1 MTTPEQAN
9 PAQAAAVHSNAFNFL
24 SFVETGVDPRTGL
37 YTVSLS
43 LPQVM
48 ANGLAGPALPAS
60 LAFNPMQPD
69 DCGFGIGWSL
79 RSSSYDPIA
88 KQLRLS
94 SGETYRA
101 FDTGPKLVIEDQK
114 LRAFR
119 VEKTGSDFVVTYK
132 SGLSE
137 VLSNAGIS
145 DGVYLPS
152 AIRSP
157 EGRSLGL
164 RYTTF
169 LGRRVLNEVRDDERV
184 LMSIERTAGLV
195 SIVLWPGT
203 PQAATLSL
211 RLVNDRVTELRLPV
225 DNRAS
230 WRFEY
235 DTIGGQTVI
244 SRVDTPLGGF
254 ELVRHAAQGHEF
266 PNGASQRY
274 LPYVIEHVRG
284 PRAEQPTIR
293 TVYRYSARNFLG
305 RGANGLIWK
314 DGEDNLC
321 KVLEDYRYDS
331 VETLMVGAGDAE
343 RAVRTTTRVY
353 NRFHLLVSEEVNE
366 GGHVRRR
373 ETTYGLLDGR
383 PYADQPAQCQLP
395 STAVTSWRISNEPG
409 RHREEVV
416 TTTFD
421 EYGNLLRQVDAAG
434 VAEHYEYYSPEG
446 GEGCPPDPLGFV
458 RFVKEKRVVPARADA
473 DAPVMVTRYRYA
485 SIPSLLPHAPAAV
498 VRTHESLYAHAAGSD
513 QLVRETGTMY
523 FNTPSDS
530 LLHLREQ
537 RQTTTLDG
545 LATHT
550 SYDYALQSAGLRIV
564 TTIMGFDGSKHV
576 SSALRS
582 LVDGQDLEVES
593 EDGAHVRYAY
603 DVLGRVVTETT
614 APDTACE
621 ATRRYDYAL
630 AGTASDFVY
639 VSVTDANGLTTRTW
653 YDGLHRRSRI
663 ETQED
668 TAAGSPYRL
677 TYEARYDACG
687 QLVEEVHTDWLEARP
702 LALLSRHEYDQW
714 GERRATVRPDGVIER
729 HVTDP
734 IDRIETAWLEDAQ
747 GRVSG
752 RIVTRRNAFGKPQSV
767 ERCDRSGACHRTSI
781 KEYDGIGRCVRET
794 DAAGN
799 VTEFAY
805 DAFGRMTQRMLP
817 DGTVLEYQYARHSGA
832 DLPIEVRVRPVGR
845 EAMSAGH
852 QAFDGLERL
861 VIRTVGG
868 RTRMFGY
875 DLGYG
880 RPSIE
885 RTPSGAEIRFE
896 YEPRLTDEP
905 VHRSVGELD
914 ERYVYDVR
922 MAKLVSMR
930 SEGQGEHHFE
940 YSPQGHLRREQWTED
955 GRSCDVH
962 HLTSL
967 QGRPLQYTDRFGRT
981 QRSDYDSA
989 GRLASIDYGTLT
1001 SRIAYDAFGRIEQ
1014 TVTRDMATDRML
1026 TMTCAYDDFGREIER
1041 AFAIGTTAHTVTTLA
1056 YTDSDKLARRT
1067 TRVGAETLRDESY
1080 AYDARG
1086 RLVDYRCSGSQT
1098 AHDPY
1103 GNGILGQRYVYDG
1116 WDNFVEVTT
1125 EFAGGRNVA
1134 RYRYENAEDPTQ
1146 MTGVTNSHADYPEN
1160 ETFSYD
1166 ADGNLVRASAR
1177 VYRYDSLGRLAEVK
1191 PSQGGVQGRY
1201 RYDARDTLIA
1211 CERDDGAQLRRTYR
1225 DARVVSE
1232 TVDGTERSYVRD
1244 GELLLAQHD
1253 GGTRAR
1259 TLLYGSDA
1267 GQSVRLVL
1275 AGEGSAPRE
1284 LVYTPYGDRMF
1295 DAGLPGLLGLNG
1307 EPFDAPAGGYLLG
1320 NGRRLYDP
1328 QLMRFLSPDA
1338 LSPFD
1343 GGGINPYAYCLG
1355 DPINRIDPTGHL
1367 SWQSILGIA
1376 IGVVAIAITVASLG
1390 TGVAISAGLAQA
1402 SAGLAA
1408 FATVPSATVS
1418 GVLGVGFALA
1428 DLAAGTT
1435 AIASSAL
1442 SERDPEKAGILGW
1455 VSTGFGVASSAYSVS
1470 NAVKSAAS
1478 TARGTASAASK
1489 RFAIGRSTLSVAASA
1504 QSAST
1509 QIAAALGKEPPE
1521 WLSYTF
1527 SGLSLAL
1534 AGAGWTSFF
1543 SEVALAS
1550 SNGRMV
1556 DLAQVPQSIARGAG
1570 AGGSVVQDAP
1580 GTPSAQT
1587 VGGSAASRANDAVR
1601 RVGATTSDEQQTT
1614 RL

>member
-1 MTTPEQAN
+1 MTTPDQAG
-9 PAQAAAVHSNAFNFL
+9 PAQAAAVYSNAFNFL

-79 RSSSYDPIA
+79 RLSSYDPIA

-101 FDTGPKLVIEDQK
+101 LDTGPKLVIEDQK
-114 LRAFR
+114 LHTFR

-137 VLSNAGIS
+137 VLSNAGTS
-145 DGVYLPS
+145 DSVYLPS

-157 EGRSLGL
+157 EGRSLRLG
-164 RYTTF
+164 YTMF
-169 LGRRVLNEVRDDERV
+169 LGRRMLNEVRDDERV

-211 RLVNDRVTELRLPV
+211 WLVNDRVTELRLPV

-254 ELVRHAAQGHEF
+254 ELVRHVAQGHEF

-284 PRAEQPTIR
+284 PRVGQPPIR

-305 RGANGLIWK
+305 YGANGLIWV

-331 VETLMVGAGDAE
+331 VETLMVGDGEAE

-353 NRFHLLVSEEVNE
+353 NRFHLIVSEEVNE
-366 GGHVRRR
+366 GGHVRRQ
-373 ETTYGLLDGR
+373 ETQYYLLDGR

-395 STAVTSWRISNEPG
+395 RTTVTSWHLNSEPG

-416 TTTFD
+416 TTAFD

-434 VAEHYEYYSPEG
+434 VVEQYEYYPAEG
-446 GEGCPPDPLGFV
+446 GEGCPADPLGFA
-458 RFVKEKRVVPARADA
+458 RFVKEKRVIPAAAEA

-485 SIPSLLPHAPAAV
+485 SIPSLLPYAPATV
-498 VRTHESLYAHAAGSD
+498 VCTHESLYAQEAGSD
-513 QLVRETGTMY
+513 RLVRETGTTY

-530 LLHLREQ
+530 FLHLRE
-537 RQTTTLDG
+537 REQTTTLDG
-545 LATHT
+545 LTTHT
-550 SYDYALQSAGLRIV
+550 SYGYALQSAALRIV
-564 TTIMGFDGSKHV
+564 TTITGFDGSKRV
-576 SSALRS
+576 SSVLSS
-582 LVDGQDLEVES
+582 LVDGQDLDIES
-593 EDGAHVRYAY
+593 EGGAHVGYVY
-603 DVLGRVVTETT
+603 DPLGRVVMETT
-614 APDTACE
+614 APGTAYE
-621 ATRRYDYAL
+621 ATRSYQYAL
-630 AGTASDFVY
+630 AGTADDPVY

-653 YDGLHRRSRI
+653 YDGLHRESRI
-663 ETQED
+663 EIQED
-668 TAAGSPYRL
+668 AAAGAPYRL
-677 TYEARYDACG
+677 TYEARYDALG
-687 QLVEEVHTDWLEARP
+687 RLVEEVHTDWLDERP
-702 LALLSRHEYDQW
+702 LALPSRHEYDDWSQ
-714 GERRATVRPDGVIER
+714 RRATIRPDGVIEH

-734 IDRIETAWLEDAQ
+734 IDRVETAWLEDAQ

-752 RIVTRRNAFGKPQSV
+752 RIVTRRNAFGTPVSI
-767 ERCDRSGACHRTSI
+767 ERCDRNGACHRTSAS
-781 KEYDGIGRCVRET
+781 EYDGLGRCVRET
-794 DAAGN
+794 DAVGN

-805 DAFGRMTQRMLP
+805 DVFGRTTQRMLP
-817 DGTVLEYQYARHSGA
+817 DGMVLEYLYARHSSA
-832 DLPIEVRVRPVGR
+832 DLPIEVRVRPGSGGT
-845 EAMSAGH
+845 MSAG
-852 QAFDGLERL
+852 QQTFDGLERL
-861 VIRTVGG
+861 VSRTIGG
-868 RTRMFGY
+868 RRRTFGY
-875 DLGYG
+875 SGGYG

-885 RTPSGAEIRFE
+885 RTPSDATIRFE
-896 YEPRLTDEP
+896 YEPGLTDEP

-914 ERYVYDVR
+914 ERYVYDAR
-922 MAKLVSMR
+922 IAKLISMR

-955 GRSCDVH
+955 GQSPEVRH
-962 HLTSL
+962 IASL
-967 QGRPLQYTDRFGRT
+967 QGRPLHYTDRFGRT

-1001 SRIAYDAFGRIEQ
+1001 SRISYDAFGRIERTITQ
-1014 TVTRDMATDRML
+1014 DMNTDRTL

-1041 AFAIGTTAHTVTTLA
+1041 TFAVGTTAHTVTTQA
-1056 YTDSDKLARRT
+1056 YTYGDKLARRT
-1067 TRVGAETLRDESY
+1067 TRVGGETSREEVY

-1086 RLVDYRCSGSQT
+1086 RLVAYRCSGSQP

-1103 GNGILGQRYVYDG
+1103 GNGILGQRYVYDE

-1125 EFAGGRNVA
+1125 EFAGGQNVA

-1146 MTGVTNSHADYPEN
+1146 MTAVTNSHADYPET

-1177 VYRYDSLGRLAEVK
+1177 VYRYDSLGRLVEVT
-1191 PSQGGVQGRY
+1191 PSQGGGQGRY

-1211 CERDDGAQLRRTYR
+1211 CERDEGTSTRRTYR
-1225 DARVVSE
+1225 DARLVSE
-1232 TVDGTERSYVRD
+1232 TGDGTERSYVRD

-1259 TLLYGSDA
+1259 TSLYGSDA

-1275 AGEGSAPRE
+1275 AGEGSASTE
-1284 LVYTPYGDRMF
+1284 IAYTPYGDRTLQ
-1295 DAGLPGLLGLNG
+1295 AGLPGLLGFNG
-1307 EPFDAPAGGYLLG
+1307 EPFDALAGGYLLG

-1328 QLMRFLSPDA
+1328 QLMRFTSPDA

-1355 DPINRIDPTGHL
+1355 DPINRIDPTGNL

-1402 SAGLAA
+1402 SAGLAT

-1418 GVLGVGFALA
+1418 GVLGVGFAVA
-1428 DLAAGTT
+1428 DLAASAT

-1442 SERDPEKAGILGW
+1442 SESDPERAGILGW
-1455 VSTGFGVASSAYSVS
+1455 VSTGFGAASSVYSVS
-1470 NAVKSAAS
+1470 SAVKSAAS
-1478 TARGTASAASK
+1478 TPRSTVSVASK

-1509 QIAAALGKEPPE
+1509 QIAEAFGKEPPE
-1521 WLSYTF
+1521 WLSYTL

-1550 SNGRMV
+1550 RNGRMV
-1556 DLAQVPQSIARGAG
+1556 ERAQVPQSIAGRAG
-1570 AGGSVVQDAP
+1570 AGRSVVQDAP
-1580 GTPSAQT
+1580 GTPGAQT
-1587 VGGSAASRANDAVR
+1587 VGESAASRANEAVR
-1601 RVGATTSDEQQTT
+1601 RVGATAPGEQQIT